1 MQKML
6 TRFVVLLAV
15 LLAALQSFAE
25 YTVVLK
31 DGTRYKAKAKW
42 TVVNGKAIINLTNGQ
57 SMQVD
62 PSLIDVAKSE
72 QITKLGVNANIVD
85 LNTNMPAQNAPSQQQ
100 PSLGET
106 IRLRGRNAKAP
117 APAANTPAASS
128 IPAATTGAGSPP
140 PRVLENFDK
149 AYENVGIFEKTI
161 KPTGGRTLRAELTID
176 TEERVFNAISATSYL
191 IMRNAGVDGAQIDMV
206 ELFMKTTTGGSAGRF
221 QMSRADAESLEQR
234 TMTQQDYFVRKVI
247 Y

>member
-6 TRFVVLLAV
+6 TRFLVILAV

-57 SMQVD
+57 SLQVD

-106 IRLRGRNAKAP
+106 IRLRGRNAKTP
-117 APAANTPAASS
+117 PAAS
-128 IPAATTGAGSPP
+128 IPDASSAPAVTTGAGSPP

-161 KPTGGRTLRAELTID
+161 KPTGARSLRAEVTVD
-176 TEERVFNAISATSYL
+176 TEEKVFNAISATSYL

-221 QMSRADAESLEQR
+221 QMSRGDADALDKKLIS
-234 TMTQQDYFVRKVI
+234 QQDYFVRKVI